1 MLGNKESLDQII
13 VATPGLSS
21 DPVALGE
28 SRWDPEDLSEV
39 PRGALSLIA
48 AVGKGAFPS
57 WRKCPCGA
65 GSPREGSGMELL
77 PSVNSY
83 KDVL

>member
-28 SRWDPEDLSEV
+28 SRWDPEDPSEA

-57 WRKCPCGA
+57 SGESAPVEQGA
-65 GSPREGSGMELL
+65 QGRAVGWSFSPL
-77 PSVNSY
+77 
-83 KDVL
+83 